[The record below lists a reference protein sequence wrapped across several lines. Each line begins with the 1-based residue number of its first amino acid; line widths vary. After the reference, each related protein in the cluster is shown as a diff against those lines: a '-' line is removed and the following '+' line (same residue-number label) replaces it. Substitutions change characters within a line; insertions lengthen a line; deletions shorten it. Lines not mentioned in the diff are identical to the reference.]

1 MNPKLDALLYRYSVA
16 ADRAFRWEEVA
27 MGAALVGFLGA
38 ASAGGVFAVMAAAGK
53 PLPAAPLAALA
64 LLLLGLGFGAW
75 AGEIVAGRRARRF
88 EARAGAA
95 VERAVRRRWQR
106 VLDGSLAPLRRA
118 GSEAKAPKWLN

>member
-16 ADRAFRWEEVA
+16 ADRARRWEQA
-27 MGAALVGFLGA
+27 AGGAAMLGFA
-38 ASAGGVFAVMAAAGK
+38 CAISSGGVFGVMAGLGK
-53 PLPAAPLAALA
+53 PPPAAPLAALA

-118 GSEAKAPKWLN
+118 GSGAKTPKWLN